1 MTQKSLE
8 GEAMA
13 EKKSAGTH
21 AAKHVAKGRKASSKS
36 TSSAKSASSKKGSS
50 AKHAKSAKGGK
61 SKKKL
66 TKKQEL
72 IRHRVKLVAIIAAIV
87 CAIAVGIR
95 LFIFE
100 PTVSGTFH
108 GAELP
113 SAEAIE
119 TSPYDWSFLLRGV
132 DGRLHYV
139 VSGTEESRSGIDVS
153 AHQGD
158 INWHKVRAD
167 GISFA
172 IIRLGYRGTESG
184 AIQLDERFRQNLLGA
199 QMAGL
204 NIGVYF
210 YSQATTVAEAEEE
223 ADFVLSELGAT
234 QLVYPVVFDFEPTGS
249 DGARISGMS
258 ADEMFAVAKAFC
270 DRIAASG
277 RTAMLYGNYY
287 DLQDM
292 EYTGLWQYGY
302 WLASYTDLPSA
313 DIPFAIWQYSAEGT
327 VSGIDGYVDLDI
339 DLSKVLQASLA

>member
-1 MTQKSLE
+1 
-8 GEAMA
+8 
-13 EKKSAGTH
+13 
-21 AAKHVAKGRKASSKS
+21 
-36 TSSAKSASSKKGSS
+36 
-50 AKHAKSAKGGK
+50 
-61 SKKKL
+61 
-66 TKKQEL
+66 
-72 IRHRVKLVAIIAAIV
+72 
-87 CAIAVGIR
+87 
-95 LFIFE
+95 
-100 PTVSGTFH
+100 
-108 GAELP
+108 ELP

-119 TSPYDWSFLLRGV
+119 TSPYDWNFLLRGV

-158 INWHKVRAD
+158 IDWHKVRAD

-184 AIQLDERFRQNLLGA
+184 TIQLDERFRQNLLGA

>member
-1 MTQKSLE
+1 
-8 GEAMA
+8 MA
-13 EKKSAGTH
+13 EKKSSGQH
-21 AAKHVAKGRKASSKS
+21 AAKHAAKTKKTSSKGSSTAKS
-36 TSSAKSASSKKGSS
+36 TSSSKKMAAKHTA
-50 AKHAKSAKGGK
+50 AKHA
-61 SKKKL
+61 KKKL

-72 IRHRVKLVAIIAAIV
+72 FRHRAKIVAVLAAIAA
-87 CAIAVGIR
+87 AIALGIH
-95 LFIFE
+95 FYMWE
-100 PTVSGTFH
+100 PTVSGTFY
-108 GAELP
+108 GAKLP
-113 SAEAIE
+113 SADAVA
-119 TSPYDWSFLLRGV
+119 TDPYNWNFLVKGV

-158 INWHKVRAD
+158 IDWHKVRAD

-172 IIRLGYRGTESG
+172 IIRVGYRGTESG
-184 AIQLDERFRQNLLGA
+184 TIQLDSCFKQNLLGA

-223 ADFVLSELGAT
+223 ADFVLSELGST
-234 QLVYPVVFDFEPTGS
+234 SLVYPVVFDFEPTGS
-249 DGARISGMS
+249 DGARIAGMS
-258 ADEMFAVAKAFC
+258 ADDMYAVAKAFC

-277 RTAMLYGNYY
+277 RTAMVYGNIY

-292 EYTGLWQYGY
+292 EYAGLWEYGY

-327 VSGIDGYVDLDI
+327 VSGIDGYVDLDL
-339 DLSKVLQASLA
+339 DVSKVLQSTFS

>member
-1 MTQKSLE
+1 MMQKSME

-36 TSSAKSASSKKGSS
+36 ASSAKSASSKKGSS
-50 AKHAKSAKGGK
+50 AKHAKSAKDGK

-119 TSPYDWSFLLRGV
+119 TSPYDWNFLLRGV

-158 INWHKVRAD
+158 IDWHKVRAD

-184 AIQLDERFRQNLLGA
+184 TIQLDERFRQNLLGA

-234 QLVYPVVFDFEPTGS
+234 QLV
-249 DGARISGMS
+249 
-258 ADEMFAVAKAFC
+258 
-270 DRIAASG
+270 
-277 RTAMLYGNYY
+277 
-287 DLQDM
+287 
-292 EYTGLWQYGY
+292 
-302 WLASYTDLPSA
+302 
-313 DIPFAIWQYSAEGT
+313 
-327 VSGIDGYVDLDI
+327 
-339 DLSKVLQASLA
+339 

>member
-1 MTQKSLE
+1 M
-8 GEAMA
+8 
-13 EKKSAGTH
+13 
-21 AAKHVAKGRKASSKS
+21 
-36 TSSAKSASSKKGSS
+36 
-50 AKHAKSAKGGK
+50 
-61 SKKKL
+61 
-66 TKKQEL
+66 
-72 IRHRVKLVAIIAAIV
+72 
-87 CAIAVGIR
+87 
-95 LFIFE
+95 
-100 PTVSGTFH
+100 
-108 GAELP
+108 
-113 SAEAIE
+113 
-119 TSPYDWSFLLRGV
+119 
-132 DGRLHYV
+132 
-139 VSGTEESRSGIDVS
+139 
-153 AHQGD
+153 
-158 INWHKVRAD
+158 RAD

-302 WLASYTDLPSA
+302 WLASIRTCRRLTSRLRSGSTRQRVRSQGSMGTSISISTSRRCSRLRLPS
-313 DIPFAIWQYSAEGT
+313 PYQGM
-327 VSGIDGYVDLDI
+327 
-339 DLSKVLQASLA
+339 LSSKSQL